1 MNRQVPTGYVKSNYK
16 VNCSQTPTAK
26 DLSSKDAAEIIA
38 QEAYR
43 LTKKS
48 LDNQTINLVYSPLTN
63 TCNSEWTGNIT
74 FNANDTMSV
83 IIDGSTGELLHIR
96 HNISIPVAS
105 PQKKKTD
112 AETDQEGISSLKS
125 LIAEFNKNKD
135 ANCAK
140 AQELITKSGYVPE
153 TIKTFTYADSC
164 SGLQFANNKVIS
176 TSCAHIFNAVT
187 TSDKTYK
194 FYLSRD
200 LTHITEVWTPEF
212 LAQLDAIKDPIN
224 EPLA

>member
-1 MNRQVPTGYVKSNYK
+1 MNRQAPAGYVKSNYK

-43 LTKKS
+43 LSKKS

-63 TCNSEWTGNIT
+63 TCNSKWTGNIT

-105 PQKKKTD
+105 PQEKTD
-112 AETDQEGISSLKS
+112 AETDQEGVSSLKS
-125 LIAEFNKNKD
+125 LTAKFNENKD

-153 TIKTFTYADSC
+153 TIKSVTYSDSC
-164 SGLQFANNKVIS
+164 SGLYFADNKVVS
-176 TSCAHIFNAVT
+176 TSCAYIFEAIT
-187 TSDKTYK
+187 TSGKTYT

-200 LTHITEVWTPEF
+200 LTHITQVWTPEF
-212 LAQLDAIKDPIN
+212 LAQLDATKKSSK
-224 EPLA
+224 